1 MSDSIERPKSYEE
14 GYRDG
19 FIAGQEESRKMIEHL
34 IQGDSKPVVCNVTE
48 SEAIRL
54 YKGLI
59 AKMRCCENCKFVG
72 EDMYSRRVCTLY
84 KESPYAICHNYN
96 RWELNLDVN

>member
-59 AKMRCCENCKFVG
+59 AKMRCCENCKHHRFMG
-72 EDMYSRRVCTLY
+72 DKL
-84 KESPYAICHNYN
+84 KCHLDYDIEFECLKTKSH
-96 RWELNLDVN
+96 WEMDLN